1 MIKIRLRRQGAKKH
15 PFYRLVVA
23 NADSPRD
30 GRSLAEIGFY
40 DPTRN
45 PAALHVEEEEA
56 LKWLRN
62 GAQPSETARALLS
75 RAGVLRRLRGESEPV
90 AAPEAPTA
98 RSGKGGRG
106 RAKA

>member
-1 MIKIRLRRQGAKKH
+1 MIKIRLRRQGGKKH

-56 LKWLRN
+56 LRWLRN

-75 RAGVLRRLRGESEPV
+75 RAGVLQRLRGESAPA
-90 AAPEAPTA
+90 AAPAPA
-98 RSGKGGRG
+98 AGKSGRG